1 MKHETRRSLIGIAL
15 ALFGCAATPEAVVA
29 PAPTEPLVQTLL
41 APGCPYANVYI
52 DVSTQ
57 GPELEAKIATRV
69 RLAYEESLG
78 ERGFSVVAAPDEAYW
93 SAFSLV
99 HLEHPVDA
107 KFAWSVYMM
116 ATQDLR
122 GRVQT
127 PIRFAAAH
135 DEQAD
140 LSGFMLLKE
149 VRVVELD
156 RQVRRAA
163 EDTAGALLPHT
174 SRMCVAW
181 TEEPEEDPSAGFKQV
196 RNADD
201 LIEELRDELA
211 EEIQRVRRARQQKSL
226 DVGAEPSS

>member
-29 PAPTEPLVQTLL
+29 PAPEPLVQTLL

-127 PIRFAAAH
+127 PIRFAAANE
-135 DEQAD
+135 DQAD

-149 VRVVELD
+149 VRVIELD

-181 TEEPEEDPSAGFKQV
+181 TEEPEEDPSAGFKRV

-201 LIEELRDELA
+201 LIETLRDELA
-211 EEIQRVRRARQQKSL
+211 QEIQRVRRARQHKSL